1 MQVSGERAAPKRSG
15 EVRCK
20 PPKCRAWLRDRMVSA
35 REAGIDLRETL
46 PLPRNILH
54 SREIGTLA
62 DTGQRP
68 YPKGGPRLVRHVNQL
83 KGRGRPSGVPCPRSG
98 FRKERLGSEAN
109 CHLNDLAACIFVNV
123 GGPYAEV
130 SSPPKK
136 HMGVGG
142 PIVVRARES
151 RVQGKGGQGIDVRW
165 TTNRRS
171 PWESSVEPGYP
182 GRSDERRADDRAVG
196 SRQSLESRVR

>member
-1 MQVSGERAAPKRSG
+1 M
-15 EVRCK
+15 
-20 PPKCRAWLRDRMVSA
+20 
-35 REAGIDLRETL
+35 
-46 PLPRNILH
+46 
-54 SREIGTLA
+54 
-62 DTGQRP
+62 
-68 YPKGGPRLVRHVNQL
+68 VRHVNQL

-109 CHLNDLAACIFVNV
+109 CHLNDLAECIFVNV

-196 SRQSLESRVR
+196 SRPSLESRMLGNRHVRFGEGSGETPSGCAPCSYSTPNPPEAPRIAPESGHEIKLGGDTGES